1 MQSHIICYGVVVVV
15 GMDMGRDRE
24 GVGSD
29 KEWVG
34 EGYDEI
40 RNRQGGDRELIKW
53 DKEWV
58 GMGYG
63 RDRR

>member
-1 MQSHIICYGVVVVV
+1 
-15 GMDMGRDRE
+15 MDMGRDRE